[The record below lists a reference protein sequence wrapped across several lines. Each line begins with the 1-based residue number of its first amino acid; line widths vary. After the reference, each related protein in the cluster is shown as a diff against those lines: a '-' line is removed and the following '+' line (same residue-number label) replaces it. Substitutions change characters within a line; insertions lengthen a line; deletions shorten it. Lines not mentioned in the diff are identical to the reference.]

1 MRIRYILRCL
11 LYYIVEIRFSFISKG
26 KVQTKELLILYT
38 DAIGDYVLFRNFINV
53 IKQSEKYKNYSIT
66 LCGNQAYKELA
77 IHFDSTII
85 DKFVW
90 LNRTKFEKDFS
101 YRRKF
106 LRLIREQ
113 NFDIVLNPSYSRD
126 FIFGDSIVRQA
137 KADIKIGQIT
147 NTANT
152 YRIFTLLSDR
162 WYTTLYNTGDGVIFD
177 FFRNKQLIQMF
188 VEEDIE
194 LSKPLL
200 SEKSEKEAFLI
211 IFPGAGEKQ
220 KQWKVENFAKVASY
234 IAKKENL
241 KIVVCGSDSDRI
253 LGEEIKEQLRLD
265 LVSNLCGKT
274 SLVELTQLI
283 AKASLLLTNDSSA
296 LHIAACTNT
305 RAICVGNGR
314 HYGRFT
320 PYPEGMAP
328 NLHFIFPEKVEQ
340 MAKEDLQKLKKLT
353 IKQSIASI
361 QDIEVDAVIRLYN
374 QGV

>member
-11 LYYIVEIRFSFISKG
+11 LYYIVEIRFSFPSKA
-26 KVQTKELLILYT
+26 KNQTEELLIVYT
-38 DAIGDYVLFRNFINV
+38 DAIGDYILFRNFISTLKRSV
-53 IKQSEKYKNYSIT
+53 KYKNYRIT

-77 IHFDSTII
+77 LHFDNTII

-137 KADIKIGQIT
+137 RAGIKIGQVT
-147 NTANT
+147 NNANT
-152 YRIFTLLSDR
+152 YRMFTLLSDK
-162 WYTTLYNTGDGVIFD
+162 WYTTLYNTGEGVVFE

-188 VEEDIE
+188 NGEHNAF
-194 LSKPLL
+194 SKPLL
-200 SEKSEKEAFLI
+200 SAESDREAFLV

-220 KQWKVENFAKVASY
+220 KQWKVENFAKLASY
-234 IAKKENL
+234 IAKQESL
-241 KIVVCGSDSDRI
+241 KIVICGSDADKI
-253 LGEEIKEQLRLD
+253 LGEEIKD
-265 LVSNLCGKT
+265 LLGLTIVSNLCGKT